1 MEFSADSF
9 VSKYRDDQ
17 FYSSLLVSFNRDLE
31 NVLTS
36 LHHQMEENK
45 VQDAIELCHKM
56 AGASATYGYPV
67 LGKLFERLEKD
78 LEKSGTVD
86 GHISLHLKTLD
97 DVCNKITEANK
108 ELVVD

>member
-1 MEFSADSF
+1 MEFSADTF

-36 LHHQMEENK
+36 LHLQMDENN
-45 VQDAIELCHKM
+45 VRDAIELCHQM

-78 LEKSGTVD
+78 LEKSGKVD
-86 GHISLHLKTLD
+86 GTISSHLKTLNE
-97 DVCNKITEANK
+97 VCNKIIEANK